1 MATTNNQVVILITGA
16 TSGFGKAFAE
26 LFVTRGYRV
35 FGTGRKADYSEVNGV
50 TMIPM
55 DVTQD
60 DSVYSAVE
68 YVMDQAGGID
78 VVINNAGYGIAG
90 AIEDTTVD
98 EARDIFETNFFGIH
112 RVCRAVIPILRAKG
126 HGHIINIG
134 SMGGVVSIPF
144 QSFYSATKSALASL
158 SDGLSM
164 ELKPYGIIVTRIEP
178 GDYKTGF
185 TNARIMA
192 KKSGTDSIYDQRCRA
207 AIEVMEQDE
216 QNGADSNQLAK
227 RLVKIVEMKQPGLV
241 YREGMR
247 IQTTLVSLLSWLPNR
262 LVEKLLM
269 GAYKI

>member
-1 MATTNNQVVILITGA
+1 MTTTNKQGVILITGA

-26 LFVTRGYRV
+26 LFVKRGYRV
-35 FGTGRKADYSEVNGV
+35 FGTGRKADNSEVNGV

-55 DVTQD
+55 DVTED

-68 YVMDQAGGID
+68 YVKEQAGSID

-90 AIEDTTVD
+90 AIEDTTID
-98 EARDIFETNFFGIH
+98 EARAIFETNFFGIH
-112 RVCRAVIPILRAKG
+112 RVCRAVIPILRAQG

-134 SMGGVVSIPF
+134 SLGGVVSIPF

-164 ELKPYGIIVTRIEP
+164 ELKPYGINVTRIEP

-185 TNARIMA
+185 TNARVMA
-192 KKSGTDSIYDQRCRA
+192 TNSGADSIYDQRCRA

-216 QNGADSNQLAK
+216 QNGAESNQLAN
-227 RLVKIVEMKQPGLV
+227 RLVKIVEMKKPGLV

-262 LVEKLLM
+262 LVEKMLM
-269 GAYKI
+269 GVYKI